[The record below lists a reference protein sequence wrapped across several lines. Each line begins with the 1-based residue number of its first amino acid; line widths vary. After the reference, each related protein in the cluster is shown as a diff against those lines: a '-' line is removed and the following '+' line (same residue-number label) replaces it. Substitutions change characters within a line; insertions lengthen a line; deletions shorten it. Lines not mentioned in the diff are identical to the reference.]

1 MPTGAQR
8 VVLMRMR
15 EKSEVKKI
23 LVSKRDAALT
33 LSLSIRTI
41 DNLIAR
47 NELLVRRVGSRT
59 LIVAS
64 SLEAFAQLDHE
75 SPSFPKN
82 ANATHAEV
90 EVSV

>member
-1 MPTGAQR
+1 
-8 VVLMRMR
+8 MRMR

-41 DNLIAR
+41 ENLIAR
-47 NELLVRRVGSRT
+47 NELVIRRVGSRT

-64 SLEAFAQLDHE
+64 SLEAFARLDHD
-75 SPSFPKN
+75 SPSIPKN
-82 ANATHAEV
+82 ANLTDAEV
-90 EVSV
+90 GVGA